1 MTAATDEHLAQIER
15 SIEGM
20 TSYNRSW
27 VLNRDVASLI
37 GEIKAL
43 KAANARLTEDLLEL
57 HYKHKERGDE
67 LAETKRLLHNELAPA
82 VKQFKHKPLPPHIYA
97 GEGVEY

>member
-1 MTAATDEHLAQIER
+1 MTDEHFAQIEH

-27 VLNRDVASLI
+27 VLNRDVAALI

-43 KAANARLTEDLLEL
+43 KADNAQLTEALYAA
-57 HYKHKERGDE
+57 HYKHKELADE
-67 LAETKRLLHNELAPA
+67 LAMYKNPGQRTWEDTW
-82 VKQFKHKPLPPHIYA
+82 
-97 GEGVEY
+97 